1 MTRMSTK
8 RLVLRSAAAGLVPAV
23 VYPVMQAFYRK
34 GSEVGNITLGL
45 LAGVFVAIVYFLKFR
60 RREDRTP

>member
-8 RLVLRSAAAGLVPAV
+8 HLVLRSAAAGLGPAI

-45 LAGVFVAIVYFLKFR
+45 LAGVFVAIVCFLVFKR
-60 RREDRTP
+60 GEDRTP